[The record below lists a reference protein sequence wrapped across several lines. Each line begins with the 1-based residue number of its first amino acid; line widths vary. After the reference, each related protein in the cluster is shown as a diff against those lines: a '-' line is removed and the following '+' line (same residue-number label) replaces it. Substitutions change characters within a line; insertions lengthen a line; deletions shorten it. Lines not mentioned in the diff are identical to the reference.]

1 MHWGLWLWP
10 KPSHQLLV
18 ACKYLLRHSGV
29 VELVCSSPGKPGVIL
44 LSNGN
49 YKWLHTCWV
58 TLACR
63 QPLALSKLPLPAWLS
78 GQRATGNLMRAGWQM
93 SVLAAE
99 NWTQSWICRNIKT
112 QSRADIKPVSQ
123 ENSSGKKGWTWKYK
137 EGELQ
142 FVWWCSSLFC
152 RFLARRGRGSTNPEK
167 CLSVVPVIL

>member
-1 MHWGLWLWP
+1 MHWGLWLWT

-63 QPLALSKLPLPAWLS
+63 QPLALSKLPLAAWLS